1 MTVAAMKAA
10 LIRAVGEVGDV
21 AEPSGETIQ
30 VLAAPINPIDLAVSR
45 EVLATGHPELPY
57 LPGCEAAGRTADGR
71 DEGAM
76 ARDHPDPPIPAACC
90 CGNAAG
96 LSPSAVGWIEP
107 MAADVEEWIPGGTMA
122 AARLPRRDGEAS
134 RHPPHTL
141 TVG

>member
-1 MTVAAMKAA
+1 
-10 LIRAVGEVGDV
+10 
-21 AEPSGETIQ
+21 
-30 VLAAPINPIDLAVSR
+30 
-45 EVLATGHPELPY
+45 
-57 LPGCEAAGRTADGR
+57 
-71 DEGAM
+71 M